1 LRTQKTL
8 KEPCIVCSFLHP
20 AVWECPEMKSEVKL
34 RLALDKLR
42 GVTNQDVQILRDK
55 KAFLVEK
62 ILKVQAPLP
71 QDYM

>member
-1 LRTQKTL
+1 
-8 KEPCIVCSFLHP
+8 
-20 AVWECPEMKSEVKL
+20 MKSEVKL

-62 ILKVQAPLP
+62 ILKVASSATAEL
-71 QDYM
+71 